1 MGEKEMEMARICLL
15 LLAVCVGVAVP
26 QQNSSTGWPSS
37 TDASDD
43 AVGEAEQELQLMD
56 VDGDGKVSL
65 DEITAYFRKEFYG
78 EQLNKVE
85 LADSQTTET
94 DLDQMARTDAKEFL
108 EDLDS
113 NKDNFLSVEEL
124 ASQYSVPDESD
135 NDSSD
140 SEDSDDFQEYLRDF
154 EDRSEYDY
162 GTDDNDDGTDDNEY
176 ESEFIEVSYKE
187 EQYPGEE

>member
-1 MGEKEMEMARICLL
+1 MY
-15 LLAVCVGVAVP
+15 VCM
-26 QQNSSTGWPSS
+26 Q
-37 TDASDD
+37 
-43 AVGEAEQELQLMD
+43 
-56 VDGDGKVSL
+56 
-65 DEITAYFRKEFYG
+65 
-78 EQLNKVE
+78 VE

-124 ASQYSVPDESD
+124 ASQYSVPDDSD

-154 EDRSEYDY
+154 EDRSEFEYDKSSDHY
-162 GTDDNDDGTDDNEY
+162 QKYLRGSEDESEYDDGTDDNDDGTDDNEY
-176 ESEFIEVSYKE
+176 ESEFIEDSYKE
-187 EQYPGEE
+187 EQYPGEEDAAAAEALTAFKAPYTDEAESADNTDEADSADNTDEADSTGQY

>member
-1 MGEKEMEMARICLL
+1 MG
-15 LLAVCVGVAVP
+15 
-26 QQNSSTGWPSS
+26 
-37 TDASDD
+37 
-43 AVGEAEQELQLMD
+43 
-56 VDGDGKVSL
+56 VSL

-85 LADSQTTET
+85 LADLQTTET
-94 DLDQMARTDAKEFL
+94 DLDQMAREDAKEFL

-154 EDRSEYDY
+154 EDRSEYDDSEDKSEY
-162 GTDDNDDGTDDNEY
+162 DDGTDDNDDGTDDNEY
-176 ESEFIEVSYKE
+176 ESEFIEDSYKE
-187 EQYPGEE
+187 EQYPGEEDAAAEALTAFKAPYTDEAESADNTDEADSADNTDGADSTGQY

>member
-1 MGEKEMEMARICLL
+1 MG
-15 LLAVCVGVAVP
+15 
-26 QQNSSTGWPSS
+26 
-37 TDASDD
+37 
-43 AVGEAEQELQLMD
+43 
-56 VDGDGKVSL
+56 VSL

-94 DLDQMARTDAKEFL
+94 DLDQMAREDAKEFL

-154 EDRSEYDY
+154 EDRSEYDDGTDDNDSEDKSEY
-162 GTDDNDDGTDDNEY
+162 DDGTDDNDDGTDDNEY
-176 ESEFIEVSYKE
+176 ESEFIEDSYKE
-187 EQYPGEE
+187 EQYPGEEDAAAAAEALTAFKAPYTDEAESA

>member
-1 MGEKEMEMARICLL
+1 MG
-15 LLAVCVGVAVP
+15 
-26 QQNSSTGWPSS
+26 
-37 TDASDD
+37 
-43 AVGEAEQELQLMD
+43 
-56 VDGDGKVSL
+56 VSL

-85 LADSQTTET
+85 LADSQTSET

-108 EDLDS
+108 EDLDL

-154 EDRSEYDY
+154 EDRSEYDD
-162 GTDDNDDGTDDNEY
+162 GTDDNDSEDKSENDDGTDDNEY
-176 ESEFIEVSYKE
+176 ESEFIEDSYKE
-187 EQYPGEE
+187 EQYPGEEDAAAEALTAFKAPYTDEAES